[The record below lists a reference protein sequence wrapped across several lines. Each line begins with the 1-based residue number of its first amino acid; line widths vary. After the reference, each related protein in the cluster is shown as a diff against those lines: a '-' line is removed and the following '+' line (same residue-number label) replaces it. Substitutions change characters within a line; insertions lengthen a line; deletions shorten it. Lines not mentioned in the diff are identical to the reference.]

1 MIEFYRSTFL
11 LAFLSFVIIVPAYS
25 QIADHSEITLDLKNS
40 RFSQF
45 ATEAESQTSYKIY
58 FSPSQVDS
66 LSVNIQASGQ
76 PLTVVLDTLFSGTD
90 YHYAIYDNKIFITKG
105 RHLHT
110 ELPVGFFDHNVAQKD
125 DYDPAMF
132 DFMESDE
139 KSEISAEEKLHEIGV
154 RARRIRSGKATVTGY
169 VRNIDTGEPV
179 VGAVIFHVASGIAAV
194 TDPLGHY
201 SVSFPTGQGK
211 LKITCVGMRETSRSI
226 ILYSDG
232 KFDIDL
238 KEYVTPLKE
247 VVVESERG
255 ANLSS
260 MQMGL
265 EKLDIKSMKQVPLA
279 LGEVDVMKVVLT
291 LPGVQSAGENSTG
304 INVRGGATSQ
314 NLILF
319 NDATIY
325 NPSHL
330 FGFFSAFNPDVVKSV
345 ELYKGGVPAEYGGRL
360 ASVLEV
366 ASREGNKKKFSGSGG
381 IGPITSRL
389 VLEGPI
395 VKDKISFLVGGR
407 STYSDWLLSVV
418 PDDEIKKSSGSFY
431 DINAHLSAELNE
443 RNSLFFSGYYSN
455 DKFRLGSD
463 TLYQY
468 SSMNGSVKWKHVF
481 GKKLY
486 ADFATGFNR
495 YEFNVSSDRNP
506 LDAFELKYRI
516 DQFNVKANFSYYL
529 NAKHT
534 ISFGVSSIYYDLS
547 PGSLLPFTAASLIV
561 PDVLQ
566 RERATESA
574 IYVSDQFEISPKL
587 SLYVGLRHSIY
598 HYLGPRDIVTY
609 MDGAPRSENT
619 MVDTLR
625 NVSGVISTYQG
636 PEYRFSLRY
645 MLPGNASVKLSLQ
658 RMRQYIHMLSNTA
671 VMSPTDIWKLSDSY
685 IKPET
690 GDQVTLGLYKN
701 LKNNT
706 IEASVEGYYK
716 TMENFLDYKG
726 GAVLVMNH
734 NIETDVVSTTGT
746 AYGLEFMVRKVTGK
760 LNGWVSYTYSR
771 SLLQTE
777 STTGS
782 ETINQGKKYPSNFDK
797 PHDFTLVSNYKF
809 SRRFS
814 LSLNYTYSTGRPIT
828 LPLAKYEFNGTQ
840 RLLYSE
846 RNQYRIPD
854 YYRVDLSMNIE
865 GNHKIRK
872 LAHSSWSLSVYN
884 LFGRKNAYSVYF
896 ISENKEIKSYK
907 MSVFGSPIPTLTYNF
922 KF

>member
-1 MIEFYRSTFL
+1 MNRFYGSIPLFI
-11 LAFLSFVIIVPAYS
+11 FLSCLITPVLS
-25 QIADHSEITLDLKNS
+25 QVTKNEVSVNLTNS
-40 RFSQF
+40 RFSDF
-45 ATEAESQTSYKIY
+45 AREAETQTGYRI
-58 FSPSQVDS
+58 FFDPSQLDS
-66 LSVNIQASGQ
+66 LSVNIHISSQ
-76 PLTVVLDTLFSGTD
+76 PLETVLDTLFSGTD
-90 YHYAIYDNKIFITKG
+90 YHYAFRENHLFITKG
-105 RHLHT
+105 RQIHT
-110 ELPVGFFDHNVAQKD
+110 QLPVGFFDNSTVKTD

-132 DFMESDE
+132 DFMDNKNAEE
-139 KSEISAEEKLHEIGV
+139 VSAEEKLHEIGI
-154 RARRIRSGKATVTGY
+154 RSRRIRNGKATVTGF

-179 VGAVIFHVASGIAAV
+179 VGAVIFHEGSSIAAV
-194 TDPLGHY
+194 TDPFGHY
-201 SVSFPTGQGK
+201 SVSLPAGQGR
-211 LKITCVGMRETSRSI
+211 LKITCVGMRETSRTI
-226 ILYSDG
+226 LLYSDG

-247 VVVESERG
+247 VVIESDRG

-260 MQMGL
+260 LQMGL

-366 ASREGNKKKFSGSGG
+366 TSREGNKKKLSGAGG
-381 IGPITSRL
+381 IGPITGRL
-389 VLEGPI
+389 VLEGPL

-407 STYSDWLLSVV
+407 STYSNWLLSVV
-418 PDDEIKKSSGSFY
+418 PDDEIKKSRGSFH
-431 DINAHLSAELNE
+431 DFNAHISAELNE
-443 RNSLFFSGYYSN
+443 KNNLFFSGYYSN

-468 SSMNGSVKWKHVF
+468 SSMSGSLKWKHVF

-486 ADFATGFNR
+486 GDFSAGFNR
-495 YEFNVSSDRNP
+495 YEFNVSSQGNP
-506 LDAFELKYRI
+506 LNAFELKYRI
-516 DQFNVKANFSYYL
+516 DQVNARAEFNYYMSQR
-529 NAKHT
+529 HS
-534 ISFGVSSIYYDLS
+534 ISFGINSTHYKLS
-547 PGSLLPFTAASLIV
+547 PGNLLPLGAASLVV
-561 PDVLQ
+561 PDILQ
-566 RERATESA
+566 REQAVESA
-574 IYVSDQFEISPKL
+574 IYIGDQFEISPKL

-598 HYLGPRDIVTY
+598 NYLGPRDITTY
-609 MDGAPRSENT
+609 MDGLPRNENT

-625 NVSGVISTYQG
+625 NVSGVINTYQG
-636 PEYRFSLRY
+636 PEYRLSLRY
-645 MLPGNASVKLSLQ
+645 MLPGNSSVKISLQ

-685 IKPET
+685 IKPEI
-690 GDQVTLGLYKN
+690 GDQVTLGFYKN
-701 LKNNT
+701 LKGNT
-706 IEASVEGYYK
+706 IETSVEGYYK

-726 GAVLVMNH
+726 GAVLILNH
-734 NIETDVVSTTGT
+734 NIETDVVNTTGI

-782 ETINQGKKYPSNFDK
+782 ETINQGKRYPSNFDK

-814 LSLNYTYSTGRPIT
+814 MSLNYTYSTGRPIT
-828 LPLAKYEFNGTQ
+828 LPLAKYDFNGTE

-865 GNHKIRK
+865 GNHKVRK

-884 LFGRKNAYSVYF
+884 LLGRKNAYSVYF
-896 ISENKEIKSYK
+896 VSEKGQIKSYK